1 MSKTVRIAA
10 MADVH
15 YAQQPGES
23 LQAVFSE
30 ISEKADVLIVC
41 GDITDYGL
49 PEEAERAAA
58 EFRACT
64 RPIVAVLGNHDCE
77 SGREAEVRKV
87 LQSAGIKMLDGE
99 AVEINGVGFAGAK
112 GFCGGFGRR
121 TLEPWGEKAVKS
133 FVQEALDETLKL
145 ESALARLRTKDR
157 IVLLHY
163 APVQATVEG
172 EPPEIFPF
180 LGSSRLED
188 PINRH
193 GCHAVFHG
201 HAHRGSPEGKT
212 SAGIPVFNVSLS
224 LLRKHFPDRP
234 PYRMFEVQV
243 ESDER
248 E

>member
-10 MADVH
+10 MSDVH

-23 LQAVFSE
+23 LQAVYSE
-30 ISEKADVLIVC
+30 VSEQADVLLVC

-49 PEEAERAAA
+49 PAEAERAVH

-64 RPIVAVLGNHDCE
+64 VPIVAVLGNHDYE
-77 SGREAEVRKV
+77 SGQQAEVRSV
-87 LQSAGIKMLDGE
+87 LQGAGIKLLDGE
-99 AVEINGVGFAGAK
+99 AVEIAGVGFAGAK

-121 TLEPWGEKAVKS
+121 TLEPWGEKIMKA
-133 FVQEALDETLKL
+133 FVQESLDETLKL

-157 IVLLHY
+157 IVVLHY
-163 APVQATVEG
+163 APVASTVEG

-201 HAHRGSPEGKT
+201 HAHRGAPEGKT

-224 LLRKHFPDRP
+224 LLRKCYPDRP
-234 PYRMFEVQV
+234 PYRLFEVQL
-243 ESDER
+243 SA
-248 E
+248 

>member
-1 MSKTVRIAA
+1 MGKTVRIAA
-10 MADVH
+10 MSDVH

-23 LQAVFSE
+23 LQAVYSE
-30 ISEKADVLIVC
+30 VSEKADVLLVC

-49 PEEAERAAA
+49 PEEAERAVQ

-64 RPIVAVLGNHDCE
+64 IPIVAVLGNHDYE
-77 SGREAEVRKV
+77 SGKEGEVRSV
-87 LQSAGIKMLDGE
+87 LQNAGLKMLDGE
-99 AVEINGVGFAGAK
+99 AVEIAGVGFAGAK

-121 TLEPWGEKAVKS
+121 TLEPWGEKIMKA

-157 IVLLHY
+157 IVVLHY
-163 APVQATVEG
+163 APVSSTVEG

-201 HAHRGSPEGKT
+201 HAHRGAPEGTT
-212 SAGIPVFNVSLS
+212 SSGIPVFNVSLS
-224 LLRKHFPDRP
+224 LMRKHYPDRP
-234 PYRMFEVQV
+234 PYRLFEVNVAEQG
-243 ESDER
+243 
-248 E
+248 